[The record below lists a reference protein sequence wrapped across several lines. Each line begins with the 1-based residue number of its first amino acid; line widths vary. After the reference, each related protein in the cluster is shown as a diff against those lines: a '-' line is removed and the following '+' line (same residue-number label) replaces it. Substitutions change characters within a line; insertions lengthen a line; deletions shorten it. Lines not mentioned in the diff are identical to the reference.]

1 MSKFLIST
9 IIVILVITGAY
20 VYFNNS
26 AIAPENTASDS
37 NPLPSVSPETPIG
50 GINEPPSGSAKIF
63 NVSGKSFSFDP
74 AEIRVKT
81 GDRVHI
87 NFSDTGGFHDLVI
100 DGYNVRTERL
110 NTGGQGSV
118 DFVASTS
125 GTFEFY
131 CSVDGHRDSGMKGK
145 LIVE

>member
-9 IIVILVITGAY
+9 IIVILVIAGAY

-26 AIAPENTASDS
+26 AIAPENTAGTNNSS
-37 NPLPSVSPETPIG
+37 SPDTVKTFNI
-50 GINEPPSGSAKIF
+50 SGQ
-63 NVSGKSFSFDP
+63 SFSFDP